1 MYSRPEY
8 GDNATE
14 RVDATTERVDATA
27 ERVEVCTGNRY
38 ALVGFLRPHQTFPKL
53 LYATLM
59 PLTTRAA
66 SMQIGLNVHL
76 DVLSHIVKFEIN
88 RPLGS

>member
-1 MYSRPEY
+1 MYSRTEY

-27 ERVEVCTGNRY
+27 ERVDVRTGNRC
-38 ALVGFLRPHQTFPKL
+38 ATLGFLRPHQTFPKL
-53 LYATLM
+53 LYATLT

-66 SMQIGLNVHL
+66 SMQIGLNVQL